1 MSSNPVL
8 KGDHIEMAN
17 KPQTK
22 SQSMKTMLKGQ
33 DGSSGGGSVKDQVR
47 QALMKKRGGQSAAPS
62 GGAAPTAS
70 PGQPAA
76 PAQGAPAGGAP
87 LGTAPIMTK
96 IENTVDS
103 MNDMHTTMESLNNN
117 MNMFVDLF
125 KQRGQSL
132 GGGGS
137 GTALPGSS
145 GGAGGDAT
153 GMGGSPTGFG
163 GGQNAVTSLLLTNLL
178 KKNDTENADRLSD
191 LKLGSRD
198 YLDLLIK
205 RIDKYQ
211 HEYELL
217 QYLFEPK
224 MFGGNLQ
231 PSSDAQGNSAWLAG
245 FMSMMV
251 NRKK

>member
-1 MSSNPVL
+1 
-8 KGDHIEMAN
+8 MAN
-17 KPQTK
+17 KPQSK

-33 DGSSGGGSVKDQVR
+33 NGSAAGGSVKDQVR
-47 QALMKKRGGQSAAPS
+47 QALMKKRGGQPAASA
-62 GGAAPTAS
+62 GGAAPTAP
-70 PGQPAA
+70 PGQASD
-76 PAQGAPAGGAP
+76 PAQGAPAGGVP

-103 MNDMHTTMESLNNN
+103 MNDMHTTMESLNTN

-132 GGGGS
+132 GGGGGS
-137 GTALPGSS
+137 GAALPGSAGS
-145 GGAGGDAT
+145 AGGGAAGLGGDP
-153 GMGGSPTGFG
+153 GLG

-191 LKLGSRD
+191 VQLGSRD

-205 RIDKYQ
+205 KLDKYQ

-224 MFGGNLQ
+224 MLGGTMQ
-231 PSSDAQGNSAWLAG
+231 PSADAQGNSAWLAG